1 MIGKQHYDNIP
12 VPEQLTDVM
21 DRAQQK
27 ARQKQRKTN
36 RIVRYSS
43 LIAACIAFLLVVN
56 IPTVA
61 NAMYNI
67 PVLGSIVK
75 VLQFGEGGKVTDGVH
90 VETKVT
96 ENSVQIH
103 FSNDGKDLMDRVP
116 AYEVV
121 QKDAPNRLIF
131 TINGARTFDY
141 DQVTQDLRKLPLVQD
156 VYRVVI
162 LDDSAM
168 RFVVELKDGVSH
180 TITEYQNPGYLE
192 LTLRSDAT
200 ITEPH
205 MIYALRTESMPM
217 GESLS
222 MLEELYPNEDISF
235 IKTSGERYA
244 AVIGEY
250 ETKEE
255 AEAKLK
261 QVSTESPDYHDFRVD
276 SWMSNDRPHE

>member
-1 MIGKQHYDNIP
+1 MIGKQHYDNIS
-12 VPEQLTDVM
+12 VPEQLNDVM
-21 DRAQQK
+21 DLAQRK
-27 ARQKQRKTN
+27 ARQKQRQTN

-43 LIAACIAFLLVVN
+43 LIAACIAFLLIVN

-61 NAMYNI
+61 NAMYHI

-75 VLQFGEGGKVTDGVH
+75 VLQFGKGGEVTDGAH

-96 ENSVQIH
+96 QNSVQIH
-103 FSNDGKDLMDRVP
+103 FSQDGKESMERVP

-131 TINGARTFDY
+131 TINGARSFDY
-141 DQVTQDLRKLPLVQD
+141 DQVTRDLLKLPLVKE
-156 VYRVVI
+156 VYRVTI

-180 TITEYQNPGYLE
+180 TVTEYQNPGYLE
-192 LTLRSDAT
+192 LTLQANAVPT
-200 ITEPH
+200 KPH
-205 MIYALRTESMPM
+205 MIFALRTEHMPM

-222 MLEELYPNEDISF
+222 LLEELYPNEDISF
-235 IKTSGERYA
+235 IKTSDEQYA
-244 AVIGEY
+244 AVIGNY
-250 ETKEE
+250 ATKEE

-261 QVSTESPDYHDFRVD
+261 QINAESPDNHDFHVD
-276 SWMSNDRPHE
+276 SWMSNEKPK